1 MIYNFIKGIGSWSS
15 DTLTAKLALGM
26 SILTIALVVSMQNTP
41 CISASSCVVG
51 DSETFSGTLKINS
64 GNNFGH
70 TLSGTATADRTLT
83 MPDVSG
89 ELLVGNFTG
98 NANKIM
104 QVNTGANAVEYG
116 FVDPLTQID
125 ITSGGTQTPL
135 AGQLLQ
141 VNTGANALT
150 FGNVGIANINDS
162 GTAGQFLK
170 SSGSALSFSKIDVT
184 DSTQIDIGT
193 GQSGQIL
200 SVNST
205 GTALEYGPLPASA
218 GSFQA
223 TAAQNVVAGTVGLE
237 ANGQVRN
244 ITVQQNGVAQVN
256 LSQASTGGSATNVG
270 WMSSHYNSNI
280 DGQIVVYKDYDSNN
294 QSSCDTHFYVDVVV
308 ENSGVLSNWG
318 RQCISNSWG
327 THQTNGYTQ
336 YSNPNPNTQSYQYSF
351 DRYGLEHDDSVNEYV
366 FVYIGGNGNNS
377 NASDGQIW
385 SVPIQI
391 NTSNNT
397 LVVGTDSLLHD
408 HHYCPN
414 NGSCNSSQNQTY
426 YPTSIDS
433 NVYAQ
438 QTSDANR
445 MWLFFKSYH
454 GGYYSSSYVWFK
466 SYTCNFSN
474 STSDSCSPYQNFAR
488 DLTTSNGTNYLK
500 QNWYD
505 SINPVVW
512 WDNLGQ
518 TFIVTNRTALNNND
532 CRFVQMSIS
541 ESANSGNNQY
551 SANKYNFTH
560 GSYGYTDDISGGT
573 FDSSGS
579 NYSCGYSGQRPIHV
593 PEHDNYIWVLSSGGT
608 GQIDNYFIQIKSDTT
623 SNSGSLVNA
632 PVLVSMGSLENL
644 ITDEICVNTP
654 NEQCNTNLWNKNGDV
669 HIDKSVSP
677 YKYYWNNRGMQDRN
691 LCTKDYQ
698 QSKCAEIYEWSF
710 DSTTGILDS
719 STFKHYDY
727 QNRDESYQNDQT
739 KSLGIWKDNGSGI
752 VFTLNAHSNQA
763 IDSANNNLLHA
774 IAFVIPDNISEYIG
788 FVTQSANQGA
798 TVTVLSVGAVLELSG
813 SNFTIGEE
821 YYVQS
826 DGSLSTSG
834 TYKIGRAIATDK
846 IYITDTR

>member
-1 MIYNFIKGIGSWSS
+1 MYSKLKTVLPNDHLIGKISLFLSVMAMFFAVSS
-15 DTLTAKLALGM
+15 G
-26 SILTIALVVSMQNTP
+26 NTG
-41 CISASSCVVG
+41 CLYAEECSVG
-51 DSETFSGTLKINS
+51 DSESFSNNIRLYTNSTNYHEITGDTNNPNTVDHTLLLPNKNGTLLSTAMNF
-64 GNNFGH
+64 GNNQFLKTDGNGDIISDD
-70 TLSGTATADRTLT
+70 LPQLDLDDDAEF
-83 MPDVSG
+83 DV
-89 ELLVGNFTG
+89 TG
-98 NANKIM
+98 
-104 QVNTGANAVEYG
+104 
-116 FVDPLTQID
+116 
-125 ITSGGTQTPL
+125 ITSGKYLQTT
-135 AGQLLQ
+135 A
-141 VNTGANALT
+141 TGLN
-150 FGNVGIANINDS
+150 FVD
-162 GTAGQFLK
+162 
-170 SSGSALSFSKIDVT
+170 
-184 DSTQIDIGT
+184 IDINETTFDSSNG
-193 GQSGQIL
+193 SEGQIL
-200 SVNST
+200 QISGGSLSWNDMS
-205 GTALEYGPLPASA
+205 GGG
-218 GSFQA
+218 GSFQT
-223 TAAQNVVAGTVGLE
+223 TANQNIVPGAVGIE
-237 ANGQVRN
+237 SDGSVRN
-244 ITVQQNGVAQVN
+244 VDVQQNGVAQVN
-256 LSQASTGGSATNVG
+256 LSQAQTGGTSTNVA

-294 QSSCDTHFYVDVVV
+294 QSSCDTHFYVDVVQ
-308 ENSGVLSNWG
+308 ENNGTLSNWG

-408 HHYCPN
+408 HHYCAN

-445 MWLFFKSYH
+445 MWVFFKSYH
-454 GGYYSSSYVWFK
+454 GGYYSSAYAWFK

-488 DLTTSNGTNYLK
+488 DLATSNGTNYLK

-518 TFIVTNRTALNNND
+518 TFIVTNRTMMSGSE

-541 ESANSGNNQY
+541 ESANSGYNNY
-551 SANKYNFTH
+551 SGNKYNFTH

-573 FDSSGS
+573 FDSCGL

-593 PEHDNYIWVLSSGGT
+593 PEHDNYIWVLSSGST
-608 GQIDNYFIQIKSDTT
+608 GEIDNYFIQLETDTT

-654 NEQCNTNLWNKNGDV
+654 NEECNTNLWNKNGDV